1 MRFFRRKKK
10 QPDKPAEQ
18 LKSQEKHQDVTE
30 KPEAKNEKAD
40 NNRVV
45 STARYHVSQNK
56 NETSEHYK
64 EWRIRKE
71 GSNKTIKYFKTQKQA
86 IDYAEELAQNQG
98 SSIVIHKVD
107 GSLRKQDYSKK

>member
-30 KPEAKNEKAD
+30 KPDVNKEKTE
-40 NNRVV
+40 NNKAVA
-45 STARYHVSQNK
+45 ARYHVSQNK

-71 GSNKTIKYFKTQKQA
+71 GSN
-86 IDYAEELAQNQG
+86 AEELAQNQG